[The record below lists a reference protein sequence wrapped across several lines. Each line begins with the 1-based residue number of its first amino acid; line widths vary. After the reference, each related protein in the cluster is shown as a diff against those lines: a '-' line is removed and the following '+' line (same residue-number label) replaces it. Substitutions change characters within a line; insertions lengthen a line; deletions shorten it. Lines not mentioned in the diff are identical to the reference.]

1 MDNKY
6 KILFGL
12 IAKSAESIAE
22 ETMNFNKD
30 SNDLQ
35 AYKTAK
41 EMRSKYARLNDLLNS
56 KTVNYK
62 LTKNDVI
69 DLYVGS
75 RIVVSQLEAR
85 INKEKTALQ
94 GYKFDLL
101 PKLEQAIK
109 EFDKF
114 DEIFSIQEETNN

>member
-30 SNDLQ
+30 NNDLQ

-56 KTVNYK
+56 KTVDYK
-62 LTKNDVI
+62 LTKNDII

-75 RIVVSQLEAR
+75 RVVVSQLEAR

-94 GYKFDLL
+94 GYKIDLL

-109 EFDKF
+109 EFDNF
-114 DEIFSIQEETNN
+114 EEIFTIKEEINN

>member
-6 KILFGL
+6 NILFGL

-30 SNDLQ
+30 NNDLE